1 MGSYWQRR
9 RARADARLG
18 KAEQDVAKRA
28 EAYYREELK
37 RLEKEI
43 AAFYA
48 EFAEVQ
54 VDAYKA
60 AFMKLSA
67 DDERMLWEDCD
78 RFAAEYP
85 ERAWIVPVRKGIYRL
100 TRLEGLQQS
109 ARLGLAK
116 ATAKTEGLLKGHFEQ
131 AAREAAKAV
140 ADTMGFDF
148 YDDGAVSRFVGTK
161 WADGKSFSERIWDNT
176 AKLAEYV
183 AGDMAKALARGDS
196 YVKLRDEIARRFVG
210 QSVSNIMRVVQTEG
224 TYVSRQVQG
233 EEMQRAGFDAYYID
247 SVEDKHTCDT
257 CRAISKRSHEEPFRF
272 EDAKP
277 GENYPPL
284 HPRCRCEVNPAV
296 DDWADFIKG
305 GNGRLQDRSKVAER
319 FGAEVERGISS
330 KKSHKIDAVVDLSLI
345 RSRDYAKSF
354 EGLTGNPKADKSLL
368 KCARACLTHRTGTAF
383 EDLHL
388 VSVIDGEIKASQTS
402 SGTPLQVDKSRGITE
417 AVLNEPEGSLFAIHN
432 HPTNV
437 PPSGSDLCASGAR
450 RYAGGL
456 VVLHNGAI
464 YYYRHGDLPFGA
476 RQFDMMVQSNLNK
489 GMIAVEAYEETLRYF
504 EQNYGIQ
511 WRRIR

>member
-18 KAEQDVAKRA
+18 KSERDVAKRV

-37 RLEKEI
+37 GLEKEI

-48 EFAEVQ
+48 EFPEGH
-54 VDAYKA
+54 VDAYRA
-60 AFMKLSA
+60 AFKKLSA
-67 DDERMLWEDCD
+67 DEERMLWEDCD
-78 RFAAEYP
+78 RFAAEHP
-85 ERAWIVPVRKGIYRL
+85 ERAWMVPVRKGIYRL

-148 YDDGAVSRFVGTK
+148 YDDGAARRFVGTK

-183 AGDMAKALARGDS
+183 SGDMAKALARGDS
-196 YVKLRDEIARRFVG
+196 YAKLRDEIARRFVG

-233 EEMQRAGFDAYYID
+233 EEMKRAGFDAYYID

-272 EDAKP
+272 DEAKP

-284 HPRCRCEVNPAV
+284 HPRCRCEINPAV
-296 DDWADFIKG
+296 DDWAEWIMSAPDG
-305 GNGRLQDRSKVAER
+305 GRERAARR
-319 FGAEVERGISS
+319 FG
-330 KKSHKIDAVVDLSLI
+330 
-345 RSRDYAKSF
+345 
-354 EGLTGNPKADKSLL
+354 
-368 KCARACLTHRTGTAF
+368 
-383 EDLHL
+383 
-388 VSVIDGEIKASQTS
+388 
-402 SGTPLQVDKSRGITE
+402 
-417 AVLNEPEGSLFAIHN
+417 
-432 HPTNV
+432 
-437 PPSGSDLCASGAR
+437 
-450 RYAGGL
+450 
-456 VVLHNGAI
+456 
-464 YYYRHGDLPFGA
+464 
-476 RQFDMMVQSNLNK
+476 MK
-489 GMIAVEAYEETLRYF
+489 G
-504 EQNYGIQ
+504 
-511 WRRIR
+511 